1 MRLRGPVMKHSQFC
15 GPRGT
20 VDYARELLSRESDPK
35 VIGSVFYIE
44 SGGGQSYA
52 VKPITDVMQRI
63 KKPLVVLGGSV
74 VASAAYYIAA
84 FAREIVVEHPR
95 SVIGSIGTMLA
106 YQDIQPALE
115 KLGVAFH
122 DIYATR
128 SKRKNLNYLELN
140 KVNTGPITN
149 GWHE

>member
-20 VDYARELLSRESDPK
+20 VDYARELLSLESDPN
-35 VIGSVFYIE
+35 VIGTVFYIE

-52 VKPITDVMQRI
+52 VKPLTDVMQRI

-95 SVIGSIGTMLA
+95 SVIGTIGTMLA
-106 YQDIQPALE
+106 YQDIQTALE
-115 KLGVAFH
+115 KLGVAFQ
-122 DIYATR
+122 DIYATQ
-128 SKRKNLNYLELN
+128 
-140 KVNTGPITN
+140 TGKASCREIE
-149 GWHE
+149 WQ